1 MRVNIYAEEMTDR
14 VEIVTKTI
22 DGVEFEALRFYLYL
36 PVTKQVGNDTVQV
49 QGPFIHREE
58 DDDSAAV
65 TFWSRGQLRSIL
77 AKAIDLLDA
86 HHNEKNKKPHTQMF
100 ATQGSLMSVRIE
112 VTDFYGKDHSYTIGR
127 LINMQYD
134 PPPEGS
140 RTHVFSFVEAPKVEE
155 SGA

>member
-36 PVTKQVGNDTVQV
+36 PVTKQVIRDTHTGPVNDVVQV
-49 QGPFIHREE
+49 QGPFIHREG

-77 AKAIDLLDA
+77 SKAIDLLDA
-86 HHNEKNKKPHTQMF
+86 HHNEKNKKPHTQK
-100 ATQGSLMSVRIE
+100 E
-112 VTDFYGKDHSYTIGR
+112 
-127 LINMQYD
+127 
-134 PPPEGS
+134 
-140 RTHVFSFVEAPKVEE
+140 EE